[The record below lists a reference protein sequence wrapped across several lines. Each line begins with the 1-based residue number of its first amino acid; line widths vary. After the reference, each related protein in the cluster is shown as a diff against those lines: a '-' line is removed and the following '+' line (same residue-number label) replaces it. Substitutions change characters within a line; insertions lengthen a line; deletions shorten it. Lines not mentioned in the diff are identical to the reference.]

1 MKTETVNGAFRFNV
15 PDGFEPMTEEQLR
28 RHYSTTENLVGFLRS
43 EDGAMINVG
52 FAPKRFPVSM
62 LFSAK
67 DIIKNYDAGFSKR
80 LNSYKRTDE
89 HSREICGITC
99 PGMSF
104 EYSTLH
110 ENVPMK
116 AEVYSVK
123 HKGAFYAII
132 FIVRRTGG
140 DDLERLAEEVLPGIS
155 LG

>member
-1 MKTETVNGAFRFNV
+1 
-15 PDGFEPMTEEQLR
+15 
-28 RHYSTTENLVGFLRS
+28 
-43 EDGAMINVG
+43 MINVG
-52 FAPKRFPVSM
+52 FAPKRFLVSM